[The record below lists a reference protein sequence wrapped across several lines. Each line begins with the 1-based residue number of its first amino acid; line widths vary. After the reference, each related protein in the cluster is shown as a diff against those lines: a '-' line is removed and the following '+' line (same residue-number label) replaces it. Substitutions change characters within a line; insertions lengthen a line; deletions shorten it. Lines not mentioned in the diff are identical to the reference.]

1 MIANF
6 IKVYFNRI
14 TMWIY
19 LGAFLMFMMF
29 FYNPYINVF
38 LLLSAIFTIMFGC
51 TYVIEEK
58 KLTAGERVFI
68 NKIDKLFDI
77 EIFD

>member
-1 MIANF
+1 MIAKF

-14 TMWIY
+14 TMWLY

-29 FYNPYINVF
+29 FCNPYINVF
-38 LLLSAIFTIMFGC
+38 LLLSAMFTIMFGC
-51 TYVIEEK
+51 THVMETK
-58 KLTAGERVFI
+58 VLTAGERVFI